1 MDIARLFKSKA
12 RTAIFQ
18 LYFANTESSYYLREL
33 ERIFDVP
40 VSILRKELMRLRE
53 EGVFLSEKKGN
64 LLYYRLNTSFPLFEE
79 LKSIVRKTIGV
90 EGLLRDAV
98 TAIDGVRTAFIYGS
112 FAKGRE
118 KALSDIDLCIV
129 GYIDEDQL
137 IEKINAIE
145 KSINR
150 EVNYTLFSPEELNKR
165 IKNKDGFILDLID
178 GKKIMLKGK
187 EDDLR

>member
-40 VSILRKELMRLRE
+40 VSILRKELMRLRA